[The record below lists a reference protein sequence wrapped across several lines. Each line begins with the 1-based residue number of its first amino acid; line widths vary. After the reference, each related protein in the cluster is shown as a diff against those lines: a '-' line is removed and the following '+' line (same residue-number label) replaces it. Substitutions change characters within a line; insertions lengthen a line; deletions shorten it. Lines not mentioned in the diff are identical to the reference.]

1 MTEEKE
7 RQMTEAVSNALS
19 DRWAALAKAKP
30 GLRIYD
36 AAEQLDVSEARLLRI
51 DPDVRVARLRP
62 DWPNLLSGVEA
73 LGEVMALTRNRH
85 AVYERQGVYPNLTVS
100 GSMGLFV
107 GEQIDLRLFLSQWR
121 RAYAVFPHDAQT
133 RRPSIQFFD
142 AAGRAV
148 HKIHATP
155 ETRMPA
161 WHALV
166 DTFADN
172 DADTDVDFA
181 LPPARQP
188 DRSDA
193 QIDVPTL
200 RAGWESLKDTHDFF
214 GLLKRLGVGR
224 VQAMRLV
231 GEDLARP
238 LPVGVVR
245 RVLEAAATGGV
256 PIMVFV
262 GNAGCIQIHTGPV
275 ERLKATGEWFNVLD
289 PAFNLHLRE
298 IGIASTWL
306 VRKPTVDGVVTS
318 VEAFDIEGETIAML
332 FGKRKPGESERA
344 DWRAMTAALSES

>member
-1 MTEEKE
+1 MT
-7 RQMTEAVSNALS
+7 QAVSNALS
-19 DRWAALAKAKP
+19 DRWAALAKVRP

-36 AAEQLDVSEARLLRI
+36 AAEQLDVAEARLLLI
-51 DPDVRVARLRP
+51 DPEVRTVRLRP
-62 DWPNLLSGVEA
+62 DWANLLACDEA

-85 AVYERQGVYPNLTVS
+85 AVHERHGVYRNLSVS
-100 GSMGLFV
+100 GAMGLFV

-121 RAYAVFPHDAQT
+121 HAYAVFPNAAQP
-133 RRPSIQFFD
+133 RRPSLQFFD
-142 AAGRAV
+142 AMGRAV

-155 ETRMPA
+155 ETNMPA

-166 DTFADN
+166 DAFADS
-172 DADTDVDFA
+172 DADADVDFA
-181 LPPARQP
+181 PPPVRKPARP
-188 DRSDA
+188 DS
-193 QIDVPTL
+193 QIDAAAL

-214 GLLKRLGVGR
+214 GLLKRLGAER

-238 LPVGVVR
+238 LAVGAVR
-245 RVLEAAATGGV
+245 RVLEAAATWGV

-275 ERLKATGEWFNVLD
+275 ERLKATGDWFNVLD

-298 IGIASTWL
+298 TGIASTWL
-306 VRKPTVDGVVTS
+306 VRKPTADGVVTS
-318 VEAFDIEGETIAML
+318 VEAFDEAGETIAML

-344 DWRAMTAALSES
+344 DWRTLTAALAES